1 GDRAGGSAGAGRRQ
15 VEAALGWHATPGRD
29 RTGHRQRPGRV
40 VVGRTDRRA
49 GPGAAGGLPGAAAT
63 ARCGHLRAGQHPPG
77 RGRDRGLRARDPAGP
92 GPGGVPRYAG
102 GTDRGRPRHHGRG
115 RADRARV
122 YRHPARRPRR
132 SAGVSAAR
140 RAGSGAT
147 RHVLRTELRRS
158 TAGVAAVATLALGAS
173 LLVAEASSWAGR
185 WMGLAAA
192 VRFSTLLLAPAAVA
206 LGV

>member
-1 GDRAGGSAGAGRRQ
+1 AGDGIRAFHVTGVQ
-15 VEAALGWHATPGRD
+15 TCALPI
-29 RTGHRQRPGRV
+29 
-40 VVGRTDRRA
+40 
-49 GPGAAGGLPGAAAT
+49 
-63 ARCGHLRAGQHPPG
+63 LRAGQHPPG

-206 LGV
+206 LGVWQGGRERRRRIGGLLASTPRPRWQPSV